1 MLRALSFHERGT
13 GARPGALPPHRGRVM
28 RITRSPSRFAGL
40 AFALAAASL
49 ALPACGSGG
58 SGGSAA
64 ASAHSPIPIGY
75 ELPLT
80 GTVALAGKQE
90 QEGWNLGLKVFGQ
103 TVDGHR
109 IVTYFDDTGG
119 DPTVALSDARS
130 LVQQKHIQIMEGPL
144 LASEDAAVAP
154 YLGAQHVPLDNLT
167 ICSAS
172 QLTADARYGNALSSG
187 WICNTPDI
195 MAADYLYTD
204 LGYRHVTVLAN
215 DYAFGWLS
223 AGGFIKQFT
232 LLGGKIDKTLWP
244 PLTTADY
251 GPYVS
256 AIPKSTQAVFA
267 ETLGSGA
274 VDFTK
279 AYAQFGLRGK
289 IPLYGNTT
297 IFDYS
302 VLPGEVPSDVLGD
315 QMSAQYCDGINN
327 PVNSTFTSLFKK
339 TYHVFP
345 GYYAEAAYVHA
356 ELAVA
361 ALKRLSGVA
370 TDTTTVA
377 RTLKSTAVTAPR
389 GPVRLSPV
397 VDGPIQNDYICKV
410 ENVHGMLEDVPI
422 KTYPSVQPWGTLP
435 YRTWLQEF
443 TADSVGRPS
452 P

>member
-1 MLRALSFHERGT
+1 MRTMPLRS
-13 GARPGALPPHRGRVM
+13 RGR
-28 RITRSPSRFAGL
+28 GL
-40 AFALAAASL
+40 ALVLAVAPL
-49 ALPACGSGG
+49 AVLAGCGSGG
-58 SGGSAA
+58 SGAPSAG
-64 ASAHSPIPIGY
+64 SPILAGY

-90 QEGWNLGLKVFGQ
+90 QEGWDLGLKVFGQ
-103 TVDGHR
+103 SVAGHK
-109 IVTYFDDTGG
+109 IVTYFEDTGG
-119 DPTVALSDARS
+119 DPAVALSDARS

-154 YLGAQHVPLDNLT
+154 YLGAQHIPLDNLAL
-167 ICSAS
+167 CSAS
-172 QLTADARYGNALSSG
+172 QLTSDARYGNALTSG
-187 WICNTPDI
+187 WVCNTPDI
-195 MAADYLYTD
+195 MAADYLYQD

-232 LLGGKIDKTLWP
+232 LLGGKIDKVLWP
-244 PLTTADY
+244 PLTASDY

-256 AIPKSTQAVFA
+256 AIPKTTQAVFA

-274 VDFTK
+274 IDFTK

-297 IFDYS
+297 MFDYS

-315 QMSAQYCDGINN
+315 QMSAQYCDGISN
-327 PVNSTFTSLFKK
+327 PVNSTFTSLFQK
-339 TYHVFP
+339 TYHVYP

-361 ALKRLSGVA
+361 VLKRLHGDA
-370 TDTTTVA
+370 TDAAATA
-377 RTLKSTAVTAPR
+377 RDLKSTPISAPR
-389 GPVRLSPV
+389 GPVRLSLA
-397 VDGPIQNDYICKV
+397 VDGPVQNDYICRV
-410 ENVHGMLEDVPI
+410 ERVHGTLEDVPI
-422 KTYPSVQPWGTLP
+422 KTYPAVEPWGTLP

-443 TADSVGRPS
+443 TTDSAGRP
-452 P
+452 PA

>member
-1 MLRALSFHERGT
+1 
-13 GARPGALPPHRGRVM
+13 V
-28 RITRSPSRFAGL
+28 
-40 AFALAAASL
+40 LAAASL
-49 ALPACGSGG
+49 ALSACGTS
-58 SGGSAA
+58 GSAGT
-64 ASAHSPIPIGY
+64 SAHSPISVGY

-80 GTVALAGKQE
+80 GTVAVAGKQE
-90 QEGWNLGLKVFGQ
+90 EEGWDLGLKAFGD
-103 TVDGHR
+103 TVGGHR
-109 IVTYFDDTGG
+109 VVTYFDDTGG
-119 DPTVALSDARS
+119 NPAVALSDARS

-167 ICSAS
+167 VCSDT
-172 QLTADARYGNALSSG
+172 QLTDDAKYGNALSSG

-232 LLGGKIDKTLWP
+232 LLGGKIDKVLWP
-244 PLTTADY
+244 PLTAVDY

-267 ETLGSGA
+267 ENIGAGA
-274 VDFTK
+274 VAFTK
-279 AYAQFGLRGK
+279 AYAQYGLRAK
-289 IPLYGNTT
+289 IPLFGNTT
-297 IFDYS
+297 LFDYS

-315 QMSAQYCDGINN
+315 QMSAQYCDGINS
-327 PVNSTFTSLFKK
+327 PANSKFTSLFVQ
-339 TYHVFP
+339 TYHTRP

-356 ELAVA
+356 ELAIA
-361 ALKRLSGVA
+361 ALKSLHGVA
-370 TDTTTVA
+370 TNATAVA
-377 RTLKSTAVTAPR
+377 RALKTTPVTAPR
-389 GPVRLSPV
+389 GPMRLSLV

-410 ENVHGMLEDVPI
+410 ENVHGTMEDVPI
-422 KTYPSVQPWGTLP
+422 KTYPSVQPWGTLA
-435 YRTWLQEF
+435 YRTWLQVYQ
-443 TADSVGRPS
+443 ADSVGQPS

>member
-1 MLRALSFHERGT
+1 MWMDLSASRCRALLLT
-13 GARPGALPPHRGRVM
+13 
-28 RITRSPSRFAGL
+28 
-40 AFALAAASL
+40 LAAASL
-49 ALPACGSGG
+49 AAASCGG
-58 SGGSAA
+58 SGAGSGTA
-64 ASAHSPIPIGY
+64 ASGNSPISVGY

-80 GTVALAGKQE
+80 GTVALAGQQE
-90 QEGWNLGLKVFGQ
+90 QEGWDLGLKVFGQ
-103 TVDGHR
+103 AVDGHR

-119 DPTVALSDARS
+119 DPAVALSDARS

-167 ICSAS
+167 ICSAA
-172 QLTADARYGNALSSG
+172 QLTADAKYGNALSSG

-279 AYAQFGLRGK
+279 AYAQFGLRGT

-297 IFDYS
+297 VFDYS
-302 VLPGEVPSDVLGD
+302 VLPGEVPADVLGD
-315 QMSAQYCDGINN
+315 QMSAQYCDGLSSQ
-327 PVNSTFTSLFKK
+327 VNDTFTRLFAQA
-339 TYHVFP
+339 YHVYP

-361 ALKRLSGVA
+361 ALKRLHGDA
-370 TDTTTVA
+370 ADPAAVA
-377 RTLKSTAVTAPR
+377 RMLKSTAITAPR
-389 GPVRLSPV
+389 GPVRLSSV
-397 VDGPIQNDYICKV
+397 VDGPVQDDYICKV
-410 ENVHGMLEDVPI
+410 ESVHGTLEDVPI
-422 KTYPSVQPWGTLP
+422 KTYPSVEPWGTLP

-443 TADSVGRPS
+443 TADSVGRPA

>member
-1 MLRALSFHERGT
+1 VR
-13 GARPGALPPHRGRVM
+13 RGR
-28 RITRSPSRFAGL
+28 PAG
-40 AFALAAASL
+40 
-49 ALPACGSGG
+49 
-58 SGGSAA
+58 
-64 ASAHSPIPIGY
+64 ASAHAPISIGY

-103 TVDGHR
+103 AVDGHR
-109 IVTYFDDTGG
+109 IVTYFNDTGG
-119 DPTVALSDARS
+119 QPAIALSDARS

-154 YLGAQHVPLDNLT
+154 YLGAQHVPLDNLA

-172 QLTADARYGNALSSG
+172 QLASDRKYGNALSSG

-195 MAADYLYTD
+195 LAADYLYTD
-204 LGYRHVTVLAN
+204 LGYRHVTVLAT

-232 LLGGKIDKTLWP
+232 LLGGKIDKLIWP
-244 PLTTADY
+244 PLTAADY

-256 AIPKSTQAVFA
+256 AIPRTTQAVFA

-274 VDFTK
+274 IDFTK

-297 IFDYS
+297 MFDYS
-302 VLPGEVPSDVLGD
+302 VLPGEVPSAVLGD
-315 QMSAQYCDGINN
+315 LMSAQYCDGISN
-327 PVNSTFTSLFKK
+327 PVNRTFTSLFQK

-356 ELAVA
+356 ELAIA
-361 ALKRLSGVA
+361 ALKRLHGNATNATAVA
-370 TDTTTVA
+370 QA
-377 RTLKSTAVTAPR
+377 LKSTPVSAPR
-389 GPVRLSPV
+389 GPVRLSLA
-397 VDGPIQNDYICKV
+397 VDAPIQNDYICKV
-410 ENVHGMLEDVPI
+410 ESSHGQLHDVPV
-422 KTYPSVQPWGTLP
+422 KTYPAVPPWGTLP

-443 TADSVGRPS
+443 TADSTGRPS
-452 P
+452 S